1 MPPNSKM
8 TKKLFCFRR
17 LALTFAAVSQ
27 CTTLSRESRKFKF
40 LFPSGLSEFC
50 SLRKLVYFD
59 SRPRYVLLQSEN
71 LSSAKEI
78 DHVNL
83 KIKFKDLNMIGQL
96 VESRASRVNT
106 NIPVEEEEKNALQFG
121 KNSRK
126 VKNITTPYLMW
137 RKTIKKNYAQHE
149 RSKLAGNRGLKKSNY
164 TDIDLSGLFLFLTA
178 NKSFSSKNLI
188 KRKKSEQ

>member
-1 MPPNSKM
+1 M

-83 KIKFKDLNMIGQL
+83 KIKFKDLNMIG
-96 VESRASRVNT
+96 
-106 NIPVEEEEKNALQFG
+106 
-121 KNSRK
+121 
-126 VKNITTPYLMW
+126 
-137 RKTIKKNYAQHE
+137 
-149 RSKLAGNRGLKKSNY
+149 
-164 TDIDLSGLFLFLTA
+164 
-178 NKSFSSKNLI
+178 
-188 KRKKSEQ
+188 